1 MKARIPFAALLLGAA
16 AASWSPLLASSTLE
30 VLALDRLVAY
40 ADRICEVE
48 VLEKRCVMREDGSIE
63 TRYLV
68 STLIP
73 LKGAQSSIQEIR
85 MPGGEVAD
93 RGMILPGMPEFQVGE
108 RHILFLSSESP
119 ETGWRMPIGM
129 ESGCFRVDL
138 AKEDQ
143 GRVVIWPSL
152 PQDGREVASNSYERF
167 LALVQDEIQRS

>member
-16 AASWSPLLASSTLE
+16 AASWSPLQASSTLE
-30 VLALDRLVAY
+30 ALALDRLVAN

-48 VLEKRCVMREDGSIE
+48 FLEKRCVMREDGSIE

-73 LKGAQSSIQEIR
+73 LKGIQSSIQEIR

-108 RHILFLSSESP
+108 RHILFLSSVSP

-138 AKEDQ
+138 AKDQ
-143 GRVVIWPSL
+143 GRVVIRPSL
-152 PQDGREVASNSYERF
+152 QQDRREGTPRSYDRF

>member
-1 MKARIPFAALLLGAA
+1 MKARTPFAALLLGAA

-30 VLALDRLVAY
+30 VLALDRLVAH

-73 LKGAQSSIQEIR
+73 LKGIQSSIQEIR

-108 RHILFLSSESP
+108 RHILFLSSVSP

-138 AKEDQ
+138 AKGQ
-143 GRVVIWPSL
+143 GRVVIRPSL
-152 PQDGREVASNSYERF
+152 LQDGREGKPRSYDRF

>member
-1 MKARIPFAALLLGAA
+1 MKARIPLAALLLGAA
-16 AASWSPLLASSTLE
+16 AASWSPLLASSTLDA
-30 VLALDRLVAY
+30 LALDRLVAN
-40 ADRICEVE
+40 ADLICEVE
-48 VLEKRCVMREDGSIE
+48 FLEKRCVMREDGSIE

-73 LKGAQSSIQEIR
+73 LKGIQSSIQEIR

-108 RHILFLSSESP
+108 RHILFLSSVSP

-138 AKEDQ
+138 AKDQ
-143 GRVVIWPSL
+143 GRVAIRPSL
-152 PQDGREVASNSYERF
+152 PQDGREGTPRSSAGF

>member
-16 AASWSPLLASSTLE
+16 AASWSPLQASSTLE
-30 VLALDRLVAY
+30 ALALDRLVAN

-48 VLEKRCVMREDGSIE
+48 FLEKRCVMREDGSIE

-73 LKGAQSSIQEIR
+73 LKGIQSSIQEIR

-108 RHILFLSSESP
+108 RHILFLSSVSP

-138 AKEDQ
+138 AKGQ
-143 GRVVIWPSL
+143 GRVVIRPSL
-152 PQDGREVASNSYERF
+152 PQDGREGAPRSYDRF